1 MGSTLVS
8 SPQFMQQQQQQ
19 SDDLS
24 LLQSLNSA
32 LNQQRNKMSTAMGTG
47 NRRKQKHSNLWMN
60 MDDFSTLSLSQSS
73 SSSNSPSSDMTL
85 PTPPR
90 SPNASMGFDETMQEY
105 SEEEDYTEE
114 GNGIPEPLLDDLLE
128 LWCEEADFPAD
139 GDANE
144 EISIHNALTELG
156 FDTLVSNDGQNDNS
170 MSETERAETMIDHL
184 LATCKASYL
193 SPPPTNPSSPKMQ
206 TDAEFEETFMVSSV
220 KSEFPESIVGEEIE
234 EEIITGDESSYQIKI
249 EEGEESVPESILP
262 HDDQG
267 QEVIQSLID
276 CSDGLMNYEIDD
288 HLLDNMDKFGD
299 FGAYAPLPAV
309 VAETSANAA
318 KSVEKLL
325 DNLKSEPKDE
335 PMSFDDVIDDEDYDW
350 FGEPQSKKGRYE
362 MEDEFLTG
370 FPDVKQ
376 DLMWSGVLGMDNVSP
391 NTGIGSG
398 NWKQEFTFETLFED
412 ADKVEPGTSAGAAT
426 APAATAT
433 PVVSEEDLKA
443 QAAAAAV
450 AAEEAE
456 KKRKME
462 EFKIAF
468 DNDHRYALSYDDK
481 HLKDTSAKSTQ
492 PRKVIQGIIVKSDTN
507 VDKVGGTAPKKTK
520 ILVPLKDLMETL
532 QQKSFLVS
540 PLGPNKKIIRFT
552 GSDSVKGV
560 LSTASFQSAAIMA
573 GQCSSRSNTISS
585 VPSKPNHNVR
595 KRPHTLKTPKIEITS
610 AMSPM
615 EMSPSS
621 SPLLSSASSSH
632 SSSSASSSCSSSSGS
647 GSLSS
652 NPTTKKKTKAHNN
665 MERMRRI
672 DLRNSFENLKKLV
685 PPLAK
690 IPKCSKV
697 EILRRAEEYIKG
709 LRNQEKRLQKEEMA
723 VRQRNAQLRSRL
735 ENTSSSLT
743 SSTSSMLSSC
753 N

>member
-1 MGSTLVS
+1 MKVTDYK
-8 SPQFMQQQQQQ
+8 M
-19 SDDLS
+19 
-24 LLQSLNSA
+24 
-32 LNQQRNKMSTAMGTG
+32 MSTAMATG

-73 SSSNSPSSDMTL
+73 SSSSSPSSDMTL

-206 TDAEFEETFMVSSV
+206 TDSEFEETFMVSSV
-220 KSEFPESIVGEEIE
+220 KSEFPESIGEEIE
-234 EEIITGDESSYQIKI
+234 EEIVTDESEPYQVKM
-249 EEGEESVPESILP
+249 EGVCPESILP
-262 HDDQG
+262 HDDSQG

-288 HLLDNMDKFGD
+288 HLLDNMDKFD
-299 FGAYAPLPAV
+299 EFASANFPAI
-309 VAETSANAA
+309 VAETSINAA

-335 PMSFDDVIDDEDYDW
+335 PVSFEDCMEDEEYDW
-350 FGEPQSKKGRYE
+350 FGEPQTKKGRYDLD
-362 MEDEFLTG
+362 DEFLTG
-370 FPDVKQ
+370 FPDIKQ
-376 DLMWSGVLGMDNVSP
+376 DCMWNGFLG
-391 NTGIGSG
+391 
-398 NWKQEFTFETLFED
+398 
-412 ADKVEPGTSAGAAT
+412 ADSQISA
-426 APAATAT
+426 
-433 PVVSEEDLKA
+433 PV
-443 QAAAAAV
+443 
-450 AAEEAE
+450 
-456 KKRKME
+456 
-462 EFKIAF
+462 
-468 DNDHRYALSYDDK
+468 YDDR
-481 HLKDTSAKSTQ
+481 HLKDSSAKTT
-492 PRKVIQGIIVKSDTN
+492 PRKVIQGIIVKSDTT
-507 VDKVGGTAPKKTK
+507 VDKVGGAAPKKTK

-560 LSTASFQSAAIMA
+560 LSTASFQSAAIVA
-573 GQCSSRSNTISS
+573 GQCSSGSRTISS

-621 SPLLSSASSSH
+621 SPLLSSASSSL
-632 SSSSASSSCSSSSGS
+632 SSSSASSSCSTNSGS
-647 GSLSS
+647 NSLST

-743 SSTSSMLSSC
+743 STSSMLSC